1 MIRPLTI
8 FLSLVL
14 LPAAVS
20 AGQVKV
26 YLDNSRTRYIMMDK
40 QDCSVHKNKDGYISF
55 GFKAGLLFFG
65 VGPEVSFGKKSGIDW
80 NQTTQ
85 NLIARYQ
92 ELCSRFNTGSLTK
105 SEYDRRLEEI
115 EMMDKKV
122 YELRM
127 AIRREK
133 ARHRQDLFDELDRE
147 TNRLESLRNSFD
159 EINKK
164 LGTSPFKK

>member
-1 MIRPLTI
+1 MARRFTF
-8 FLSLVL
+8 FLLLVL
-14 LPAAVS
+14 LPAAAS

-65 VGPEVSFGKKSGIDW
+65 VGPEVSFGKKTEIDW
-80 NQTTQ
+80 SQTTQ
-85 NLIARYQ
+85 NLIVRYQ
-92 ELCSRFNTGSLTK
+92 ELCSRFNAGSLTK

-133 ARHRQDLFDELDRE
+133 ARQRQDLFDELDRE
-147 TNRLESLRNSFD
+147 TNKLESLKNSFD
-159 EINKK
+159 AIDKK
-164 LGTSPFKK
+164 LAVSPFKK